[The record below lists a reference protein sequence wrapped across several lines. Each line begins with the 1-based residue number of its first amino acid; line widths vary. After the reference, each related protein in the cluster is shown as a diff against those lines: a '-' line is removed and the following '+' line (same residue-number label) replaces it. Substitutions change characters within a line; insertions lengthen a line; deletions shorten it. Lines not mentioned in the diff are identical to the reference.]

1 MIPKAQDPR
10 IPHQNVA
17 AAWLFQHQHPTVLS
31 GKGCIPQAQRA
42 KGFFSWFMDRGG
54 PGILSAGWKQGFFP
68 VLPGKGGEGDV
79 KWPQR
84 VSFSCPKT
92 ECDRECPGAW
102 RVSSGPGSVKPH

>member
-42 KGFFSWFMDRGG
+42 KGSSVGSWTEEGQASSLPAGNRAFSQSY
-54 PGILSAGWKQGFFP
+54 L
-68 VLPGKGGEGDV
+68 GKVGGEM
-79 KWPQR
+79 
-84 VSFSCPKT
+84 
-92 ECDRECPGAW
+92 
-102 RVSSGPGSVKPH
+102 